1 MSVAITELERSG
13 LLVKESYFPL
23 SSWQGNVQPVPA
35 QPVLS
40 RLRLPV
46 LTMSVKTGARLGIP
60 RVPGL
65 RSGFLV

>member
-1 MSVAITELERSG
+1 MAIAELEPSG
-13 LLVKESYFPL
+13 LPVKENYFPI

-40 RLRLPV
+40 RLKLPV

-60 RVPGL
+60 QVPGL